1 MAKPGKS
8 ARTKG
13 HSFER
18 KIAQEF
24 RELGWPRTCRQLEYQ
39 KNHALGCDLENTEPF
54 NVQCKAHKD
63 YAPISSILEV
73 KDAKGR
79 YPLLLTKGDHKR
91 PVAVMYWDNFKE
103 ILKMLKEKEFKNN
116 L

>member
-8 ARTKG
+8 ARIKG

-24 RELGWPRTCRQLEYQ
+24 RELGWFRTCRQLEYQ

-63 YAPISSILEV
+63 YTPISSIKEV
-73 KDAKGR
+73 KDAAGY
-79 YPLLLTKGDHKR
+79 YPLLITKGNNKK
-91 PVAVMYWDNFKE
+91 PVAVMYWEDFKE
-103 ILKMLKEKEFKNN
+103 ILNMLKKEDI